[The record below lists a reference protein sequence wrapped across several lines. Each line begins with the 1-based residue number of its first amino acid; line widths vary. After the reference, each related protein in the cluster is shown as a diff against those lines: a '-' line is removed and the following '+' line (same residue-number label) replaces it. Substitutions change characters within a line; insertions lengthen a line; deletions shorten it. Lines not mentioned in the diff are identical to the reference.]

1 MFARSLARPFFM
13 VGSFF
18 FFFFWLRCRKRYN
31 IVGRVVDLPDVV
43 ASK

>member
-1 MFARSLARPFFM
+1 MHWLDVDVRSLARSSLFL
-13 VGSFF
+13 V
-18 FFFFWLRCRKRYN
+18 RCRKRYN